1 MAKNILIAMDESEN
15 SKRAVEF
22 VGGNFDTRSSVTLF
36 SVLQNT
42 ETMCAMQAPELT
54 PYFVAQQASFCI
66 LEDKKKELV
75 AEAMEKAKQLL
86 TKKGFAANRVK
97 VKLAKRK
104 KGVAR
109 DIISEA
115 RAGGYDLV
123 VLGKKGLTGVRDF
136 LLGSITQKVL
146 HGVKNTSVLLVD

>member
-1 MAKNILIAMDESEN
+1 MAKKILIAMDESEN

-54 PYFVAQQASFCI
+54 PYFVAQQTSFCT

-75 AEAMEKAKQLL
+75 AEAMEKAKKVLV
-86 TKKGFAANRVK
+86 KKGFAANRVD
-97 VKLAKRK
+97 VKLVKRK

-109 DIISEA
+109 VIISEA
-115 RAGGYDLV
+115 RTGKYDLV
-123 VLGKKGLTGVRDF
+123 VMGKKGLSGVREF
-136 LLGSITQKVL
+136 LFGSITQKVL
-146 HGVKNTSVLLVD
+146 HGVKNASVLLVD